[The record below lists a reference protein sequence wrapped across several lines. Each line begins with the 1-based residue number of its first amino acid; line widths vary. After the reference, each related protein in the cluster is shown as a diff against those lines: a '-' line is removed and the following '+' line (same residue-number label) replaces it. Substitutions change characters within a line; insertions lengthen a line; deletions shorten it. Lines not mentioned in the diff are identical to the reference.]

1 MINNLRLG
9 VKSIR
14 FAYGIKSNLL
24 LMLGFLGAG
33 ITFMIL
39 GSGTLLSF
47 YGNFML
53 MGIAMLPAQMIFSL
67 SVSNLVLASPLRK
80 RLQTSVP
87 ATLTCCNTAL
97 IYLMMAVYRLIR
109 VWGNPQLAEAM
120 SGELMVVAGMIFLI
134 MLYLGVAYKY
144 FGVSVLMAIT
154 MALLL
159 SYRKEWEGISFRM
172 SLFGQGLGGV
182 ALTALTGI
190 GIVVLG
196 GFLQYL
202 ISLLV
207 YRAPMSKMAQAAPLR
222 REL

>member
-120 SGELMVVAGMIFLI
+120 SGELMVIAGMIFLI

-154 MALLL
+154 TGRNGRASL
-159 SYRKEWEGISFRM
+159 SGC
-172 SLFGQGLGGV
+172 LCLGR
-182 ALTALTGI
+182 AWA
-190 GIVVLG
+190 VL
-196 GFLQYL
+196 
-202 ISLLV
+202 
-207 YRAPMSKMAQAAPLR
+207 P
-222 REL
+222 

>member
-120 SGELMVVAGMIFLI
+120 SGELMVIAGMIFLI
-134 MLYLGVAYKY
+134 MLFLGVAYKY
-144 FGVSVLMAIT
+144 FGV
-154 MALLL
+154 
-159 SYRKEWEGISFRM
+159 
-172 SLFGQGLGGV
+172 
-182 ALTALTGI
+182 
-190 GIVVLG
+190 
-196 GFLQYL
+196 
-202 ISLLV
+202 
-207 YRAPMSKMAQAAPLR
+207 
-222 REL
+222 